1 MVVDKL
7 PRYAYIVGVAEIL
20 GTFEQIILL
29 AVLRLG
35 EDAYGRSV
43 LREVEQSLLDR
54 SIAAGA
60 VYTTLDRLE
69 AKGLLASKLGDGT
82 AERGGRRRRFYRV
95 TTSGSRA
102 LNEAKSTL
110 ESLWSS
116 IHWPVEVRP

>member
-1 MVVDKL
+1 MLDKEL
-7 PRYAYIVGVAEIL
+7 RYAYIVGVAEIL

-95 TTSGSRA
+95 TPSGSRA

-116 IHWPVEVRP
+116 IHWPVEVRL